1 MMNRYSSFLI
11 AAVGCL
17 GAHAQITLT
26 AMDNVPAVPP
36 PNSSFTY
43 NKATYA
49 AAPAGGADQV
59 FDYSTLLVA
68 GTTTVQWTDTTAYS
82 NGGLFTGAQMM
93 SVNGTD
99 TVFYALTDAGLE
111 RVGEFKRLVVGQT
124 IDMEITHSNNLLDLS
139 LPLAYN
145 DQWSDDVLGTVTSG
159 ADTGERNGIIQG
171 SADAWGTILL
181 PGVTGA
187 VPVLRVFTN
196 LQEIIQIPIG
206 GNPADVT
213 HKHKQY
219 DYYAPFLKMPILSV
233 YSDSLTYLFVNVADN
248 GIRWMNTNPVGMA
261 ELASVPMEIGLA
273 PNPASDN
280 VVMTLDLPTEAGAI
294 LIISDAT
301 GRTIISERMPAAT
314 RRWDLET
321 QALATGC
328 YSVTVLDRNGSHG
341 AARLIKQ

>member
-26 AMDNVPAVPP
+26 ATDNVPAVPP

-43 NKATYA
+43 SKAAFA
-49 AAPAGGADQV
+49 AAPAGGADQL
-59 FDYSTLLVA
+59 FDYSTLVST
-68 GTTTVQWTDTTAYS
+68 GTTTFAWTDTVPYS

-93 SVNGTD
+93 STNGTD
-99 TVFYALTDAGLE
+99 TVFYELTDAGLE
-111 RVGEFKRLVVGQT
+111 RVGEFKRLVVFGNEV
-124 IDMEITHSNNLLDLS
+124 DLEISHSDNMLELA
-139 LPLAYN
+139 LPLAFN
-145 DQWSDDVLGTVTSG
+145 DQWSDAVTGTLTSDG
-159 ADTGERNGIIQG
+159 SSGDRNGIIQG
-171 SADAWGTILL
+171 VADGYGSLLL

-196 LQEIIQIPIG
+196 LQEIIQVPIG
-206 GNPADVT
+206 GNPTDVA
-213 HKHKQY
+213 HRRKQY

-233 YSDSLTYLFVNVADN
+233 YSDSLISFVNVVDN
-248 GIRWMNTNPVGMA
+248 GIRWMNTNPVGVQ
-261 ELASVPMEIGLA
+261 ELATVPMEIGLA
-273 PNPASDN
+273 PNPATDN
-280 VVMTLDLPTEAGAI
+280 VVMTLDLPTEAGAM

-301 GRTIISERMPAAT
+301 GRIIISERMPAGT

-321 QALATGC
+321 HALATGC